1 MSVRAATA
9 LGLTVAGLAALVAA
23 WVLGDDFAAPEP
35 GPGWT
40 RGGTVLLV
48 LLLAALAWTRRQV
61 LVVAVAVAALGVT
74 AVAVLGFADQYS
86 RGFPGRATVLAAVGG
101 LAVTVAALLVLRRG
115 PRFGWHPVAVVAFL
129 LVPAVAVP
137 LVLAA
142 PGLRVDATT
151 AGPARAAAV
160 PASVSEVSWS
170 TEVDGRVHD
179 VVPAGAGVVVLLDD
193 GVVALDGQTGEVRWR
208 RARHG
213 AEAVQV
219 DASPDGRAVVVQFM
233 PRDRFPISREVIDAF
248 TGEVRFTDDDANDGA
263 SPGFI
268 TPMTNASYIGAD
280 DDEQEFSGYSL
291 TDGRRL
297 WRYPAPEGCWLVRE
311 RSAQVAV
318 ADGMLLPLACGDDD
332 GKTVYDEFRYVLVDG
347 ATGDVRWEHR
357 TRIEPTGEITIDAQL
372 APDGRFVAL
381 GISADS
387 FMSPGTYVVLDTAD
401 GGPLPVTGPV
411 ELLAGGIGVVE
422 TGESRLVDVTTG
434 ETVPGEERVRSCAAT
449 HNGVS
454 LSAGVVCVDPALD
467 SFEDFVGSGRIELAV
482 GTYEAQELDLVPVTL
497 GPRLDRTSD
506 SDEIA
511 MVAAPGA
518 VVVSTPLATE
528 DGGKVRVVGLR

>member
-1 MSVRAATA
+1 VDDEKRVAAAA
-9 LGLTVAGLAALVAA
+9 LGLTVAGLAGLVVA
-23 WVLGDDFAAPEP
+23 WVLGDDFAEPTPE
-35 GPGWT
+35 PGWT
-40 RGGTVLLV
+40 RVGTVVLALLLV
-48 LLLAALAWTRRQV
+48 ALVWTRRQM
-61 LVVAVAVAALGVT
+61 LVVAVAVVGFGVT
-74 AVAVLGFADQYS
+74 VVAVLGFVDQYS
-86 RGFPGRATVLAAVGG
+86 RGFPGRATVLAAIGG

-115 PRFGWHPVAVVAFL
+115 PRLGWHPVAAVAFL

-137 LVLAA
+137 LVLVA

-160 PASVSEVSWS
+160 PASVSEVAWS

-233 PRDRFPISREVIDAF
+233 PRNRFPVSREVIDAF

-268 TPMTNASYIGAD
+268 TPMTDASYIGAD

-297 WRYPAPEGCWLVRE
+297 WSYPAPEGCWLIRE
-311 RSAQVAV
+311 RAAQAAV
-318 ADGMLLPLACGDDD
+318 ADGMLLPLACGDDP
-332 GKTVYDEFRYVLVDG
+332 GKNVYDEFRYVLVDG

-372 APDGRFVAL
+372 APDRKFVAL

-387 FMSPGTYVVLDTAD
+387 FMTPGTYVVLDTAD
-401 GGPLPVTGPV
+401 GDALPVTGPV
-411 ELLAGGIGVVE
+411 DLLAGGIGV
-422 TGESRLVDVTTG
+422 ESRLVDVTTG
-434 ETVPGEERVRSCAAT
+434 ETVQGDDRFRSCAAT

-454 LSAGVVCVDPALD
+454 LSAGVVCVDPALE
-467 SFEDFVGSGRIELAV
+467 SFENFDGSGRIELAV